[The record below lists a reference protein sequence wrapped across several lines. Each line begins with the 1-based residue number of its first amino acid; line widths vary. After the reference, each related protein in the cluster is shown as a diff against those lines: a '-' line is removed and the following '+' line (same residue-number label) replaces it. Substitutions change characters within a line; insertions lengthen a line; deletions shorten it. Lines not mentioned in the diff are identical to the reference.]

1 MSAYRILLIEDDAQI
16 RAMMQEELTREG
28 YDIMAG
34 ENGTAGLKL
43 LQTHIFDGALIDIN
57 LPDMAG
63 IEVLEELKRRDP
75 GVDAVMMT
83 GYPQVETAVQA
94 LRLGAYDYLIK
105 PFDWVSLRHLLKRM
119 VEHRYLRAEV
129 TSLRNRLSDHP
140 PIGELIGSSPR
151 MQELREMIAKVAPTD
166 SVVRIEGESGTGK
179 ELIAGAIHR
188 LSTRSRGAFVPVN
201 CAAIP
206 AELMESE
213 LFGHVKGA
221 FSGASGDSSGLFRA
235 AEGGTIFLDE
245 IGELPLQMQPKLL
258 RVLQEK
264 EVRPVGSSHVH
275 RVDTRVIAATNQRLD
290 AAVRNGKF
298 REDLFFRLNVIRTEA
313 PPLRE
318 IKEDIPRI
326 AMNFVRVLNHRFG
339 RHVQSIAPEA
349 LAALSQ
355 YAFPGNV
362 RELENIIERA
372 YALGADGRIA
382 VADLPSLAARSD
394 LAPASSD
401 CADLSTIQDGER
413 QLIADTLRACGTDR
427 AAAARSLGISER
439 TLYRRL
445 KRSGLT

>member
-16 RAMMQEELTREG
+16 CAMMQKELTREG
-28 YDIMAG
+28 YDIMAA

-43 LQTHIFDGALIDIN
+43 LQTHIFDAALIDIN
-57 LPDMAG
+57 LPDVAG
-63 IEVLEELKRRDP
+63 IDVLEELKRRDP
-75 GVDAVMMT
+75 GIDAVMMT

-129 TSLRNRLSDHP
+129 TSLRNSLSEHP
-140 PIGELIGSSPR
+140 PIGELIGSSPV
-151 MQELREMIAKVAPTD
+151 MQQLREMIAKVAPTD
-166 SVVRIEGESGTGK
+166 SIVLIEGESGTGK
-179 ELIAGAIHR
+179 EIIAGAIHR
-188 LSTRSRGAFVPVN
+188 LSTRSNGPFVPVN

-221 FSGASGDSSGLFRA
+221 FSGAYGDSRGLFRA

-245 IGELPLQMQPKLL
+245 VGELPLQMQPKLL

-264 EVRPVGSSHVH
+264 EVRPVGSSQVH
-275 RVDTRVIAATNQRLD
+275 RVDTRVIAATNQRLET
-290 AAVRNGKF
+290 AVRNGKF
-298 REDLFFRLNVIRTEA
+298 REDLFFRLNVIRIEA

-318 IKEDIPRI
+318 IKEDIPQL
-326 AMNFVRVLNHRFG
+326 AMHFVRTLNRRFG

-349 LAALSQ
+349 LSALSH
-355 YAFPGNV
+355 YAFRGNV
-362 RELENIIERA
+362 RELENILERA
-372 YALGADGRIA
+372 YALGANGQIA
-382 VADLPSLAARSD
+382 AADLPSLGAHSHS
-394 LAPASSD
+394 APSSTG
-401 CADLSTIQDGER
+401 CADLPTLQDGER
-413 QLIADTLRACGTDR
+413 QLIAETLRACGNDKG
-427 AAAARSLGISER
+427 AAARSLGLSER

-445 KRSGLT
+445 KRLGLS